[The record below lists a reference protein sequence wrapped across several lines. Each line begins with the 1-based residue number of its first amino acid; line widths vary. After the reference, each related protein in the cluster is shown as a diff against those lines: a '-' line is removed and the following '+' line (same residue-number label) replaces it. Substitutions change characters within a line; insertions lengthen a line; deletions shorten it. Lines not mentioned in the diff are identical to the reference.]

1 MGKLYS
7 RSEGML
13 AILTEKEKRN
23 MQEEGGLEMPPV
35 EGEGSRMARGG
46 LNGKVT
52 MRKDLKEVRELN
64 VQ

>member
-1 MGKLYS
+1 LNRK
-7 RSEGML
+7 RK
-13 AILTEKEKRN
+13 EKGKRN

-46 LNGKVT
+46 LTGKVT
-52 MRKDLKEVRELN
+52 TRKDLKEVRERN

>member
-1 MGKLYS
+1 
-7 RSEGML
+7 ML
-13 AILTEKEKRN
+13 AIRTEKEKRN

-46 LNGKVT
+46 LTGKVT
-52 MRKDLKEVRELN
+52 TRRDLKEVRERN

>member
-1 MGKLYS
+1 MDICFYACYLNRK
-7 RSEGML
+7 RK
-13 AILTEKEKRN
+13 EKEKRN

-46 LNGKVT
+46 LTGKVT
-52 MRKDLKEVRELN
+52 TRKDLKEVRERN